1 MIASTLEAVEG
12 LGPARRERLMVQFG
26 SLDALRHTTLD
37 ELEALAWLPNE
48 VARSI
53 YDHLRA
59 PSEPRPTKGGARD
72 E

>member
-1 MIASTLEAVEG
+1 
-12 LGPARRERLMVQFG
+12 MVQFG
-26 SLDALRHTTLD
+26 SLDALRHATLD

-48 VARSI
+48 VARNI
-53 YDHLRA
+53 YDHLQA